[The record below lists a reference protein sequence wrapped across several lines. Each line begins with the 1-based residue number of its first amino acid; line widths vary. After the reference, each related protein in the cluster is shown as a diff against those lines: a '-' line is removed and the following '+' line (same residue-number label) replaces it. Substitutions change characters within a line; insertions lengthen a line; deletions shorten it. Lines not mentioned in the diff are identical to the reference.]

1 MTRSPVNSHALVWTV
16 SICMSPWSWVNI
28 WAAVTDWGKVEHY
41 GIGQLAQIL
50 FPLSPL
56 TCRRRVILTAQL
68 LLVSPMASL
77 LRVVATSCSSPLF
90 SGLAC
95 AKTVRTVKTP
105 CVRFFRTH
113 QALSRL
119 ASPGNGAGILSRD
132 ITHSVLVIVVTW
144 GGWGHLN
151 HVFPLSK
158 TLSMVRLRL
167 SINIICFT
175 SADFVIKYNKSE
187 WNIPKCLSTL
197 L

>member
-1 MTRSPVNSHALVWTV
+1 MTQCPVNSHALVN
-16 SICMSPWSWVNI
+16 CEHMC
-28 WAAVTDWGKVEHY
+28 VTLELCKHLSCRVEHY
-41 GIGQLAQIL
+41 GIGQPAQ
-50 FPLSPL
+50 FFFSLSLSFSL
-56 TCRRRVILTAQL
+56 TCRRRVIPTAQL

-132 ITHSVLVIVVTW
+132 ITHSVLVIGVT
-144 GGWGHLN
+144 
-151 HVFPLSK
+151 
-158 TLSMVRLRL
+158 
-167 SINIICFT
+167 
-175 SADFVIKYNKSE
+175 
-187 WNIPKCLSTL
+187 
-197 L
+197 

>member
-1 MTRSPVNSHALVWTV
+1 MTQSPVNSHALVN
-16 SICMSPWSWVNI
+16 CEHMC
-28 WAAVTDWGKVEHY
+28 VTLELGKHLSCSDWGRVEHY
-41 GIGQLAQIL
+41 GIGQLAQMICS
-50 FPLSPL
+50 LSLSL

-132 ITHSVLVIVVTW
+132 IIHSVLVTGVTW
-144 GGWGHLN
+144 GGWG
-151 HVFPLSK
+151 
-158 TLSMVRLRL
+158 R
-167 SINIICFT
+167 
-175 SADFVIKYNKSE
+175 
-187 WNIPKCLSTL
+187 
-197 L
+197 